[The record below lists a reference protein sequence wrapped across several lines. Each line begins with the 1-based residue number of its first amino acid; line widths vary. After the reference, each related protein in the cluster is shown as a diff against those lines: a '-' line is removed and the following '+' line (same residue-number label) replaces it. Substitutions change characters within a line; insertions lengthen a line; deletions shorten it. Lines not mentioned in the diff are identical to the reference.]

1 MVADLRI
8 TGTDD
13 LARVARA
20 LKDAGDKDLRRE
32 LLRGINRALKPAKQA
47 VKDAARAELPQRGG
61 LAAEVAASKIGSSTR
76 TSGRNPGVR
85 ITGKKSGRDLRSID
99 RGRIRT
105 PWGRKGPN
113 AWKDQAVKPGFF
125 SETLAEQAPRVRR
138 EVVDVLEDVARKIAR
153 SA

>member
-47 VKDAARAELPQRGG
+47 VKDAARSQLPQRGG
-61 LAAEVAASKIGSSTR
+61 LAAEVAASRISSSTR
-76 TSGRNPGVR
+76 TSGRSPGVR
-85 ITGKKSGRDLRSID
+85 VTGKKSGRDLRSID
-99 RGRIRT
+99 RGRLRHPT
-105 PWGRKGPN
+105 FGRAPWVN
-113 AWKDQAVKPGFF
+113 QAVKPGFF
-125 SETLAEQAPRVRR
+125 SETLTEQAPRVRR
-138 EVVDVLEDVARKIAR
+138 EVVDVLEDVAQKIA
-153 SA
+153 SAG